1 MLSVLESED
10 SIDDIYIFQV
20 YSNDKEKALKLLVEK
35 YSNSLYKF
43 SFHLCKDLKETE
55 ELFQDTWVKVFKKLE
70 KFNIDKR
77 FETWLF
83 TIAINTYKDGYRKK
97 KRWLNRI
104 KDYFDND
111 EKDREMAM
119 LPSGEGLPQRDII
132 KSEEKEQIRSA
143 VNKLKDEYRILVI
156 LYYFERLSYSE
167 ISEMLSIP
175 EGTIKSRLN
184 KGRKLL
190 KDYLEVNING

>member
-43 SFHLCKDLKETE
+43 SLHLCKDLKETE
-55 ELFQDTWVKVFKKLE
+55 DLFQDTWVKVFKKLE

-97 KRWLNRI
+97 KRWLNRV

-119 LPSGEGLPQRDII
+119 VPSGEGLPQRDII

>member
-43 SFHLCKDLKETE
+43 SLHLCKDLKETE
-55 ELFQDTWVKVFKKLE
+55 ELFQDTWVKVFKGLE
-70 KFNIDKR
+70 KFNRDKS

-119 LPSGEGLPQRDII
+119 VPSGEGIPQKDII
-132 KSEEKEQIRSA
+132 KSEEKEEIRSA

-156 LYYFERLSYSE
+156 LYYFERLSYKE

-190 KDYLEVNING
+190 KDYLEVSING

>member
-1 MLSVLESED
+1 MSVLESED